1 MKNDFKSERKVL
13 LYIAMSL
20 DGRIARPDGDI
31 GFLATMEQPGEDY
44 GYADFVSSVDTVIWG
59 RKTYDK
65 VLTFGS
71 PIPHSDKQVI
81 VVTRHPRAS
90 TGNITFYAGE
100 LKELILNLKATKGKH
115 IYIDGGSELVNA
127 LLKEELIDELYVS
140 VIPVLLGEGIP
151 LFRDGFPEMR
161 LKLLTAVPYKKGL
174 VQLRYEILH
183 NGMHNETV

>member
-1 MKNDFKSERKVL
+1 MPERKVL

-20 DGRIARPDGDI
+20 DGRIAKSDGDI
-31 GFLATMEQPGEDY
+31 GFLAAMEQPGEDY

-71 PIPHSDKQVI
+71 PIPHSDKRVI
-81 VVTRHPRAS
+81 VVSRHPYET
-90 TGNITFYAGE
+90 TGNITFYAGD
-100 LKELILNLKATKGKH
+100 LKELILNLKAATGKH

-127 LLKEELIDELYVS
+127 LLKEEMIDELYIS

-151 LFRDGFPEMR
+151 LFKDGFPEAR
-161 LKLLTAVPYKKGL
+161 LKLLKAVPYKKGL
-174 VQLRYEILH
+174 VQLRYEVLR
-183 NGMHNETV
+183 NGMNRETI